1 MSDKLFLCH
10 AMEKTANRN
19 TGNPLYSILDGIT
32 PNLPTVHC
40 IDFVGCFIFH
50 GITFLR
56 LLPLLV
62 YWASINVTHNR
73 KDTVYVGERY
83 RR

>member
-10 AMEKTANRN
+10 AIEKTANRN

-40 IDFVGCFIFH
+40 IDFVGSISFSIA
-50 GITFLR
+50 
-56 LLPLLV
+56 LL
-62 YWASINVTHNR
+62 T
-73 KDTVYVGERY
+73 
-83 RR
+83 